1 MWTVPL
7 LVEGARYRLSPVTM
21 KPHVKLT
28 DTTLTFSMYGNSS
41 ASLKEWFLHLVNRKG
56 NPHAELTFNA
66 INNVTLNVGGGEVVG
81 IIGLNGAGKS
91 TLLKTIGGI
100 YPPHEGSVEV
110 VGSVTPLIELGT
122 SFDIQLTGRENILIN
137 WVMLGR
143 SVPPLK
149 ELEPKII
156 EFAELQEFID
166 MPVKYYSSGMVAR
179 LAFSIATAIRPDILL
194 IDEVFSTG
202 DERFV
207 EKAIARMVDL
217 IDSANLVLFVSHNL
231 KMVKQVCN
239 RVIVMHKG
247 AVVADGSPDEMVR
260 YYLHNIVHGP
270 EAVTVSGVEVA
281 AAAPLAQASL
291 PI

>member
-1 MWTVPL
+1 
-7 LVEGARYRLSPVTM
+7 M
-21 KPHVKLT
+21 KPHVELT
-28 DTTLTFSMYGNSS
+28 DTTLKFSMYGNSS
-41 ASLKEWFLHLVNRKG
+41 ASLKEWFLHQVKSKTNNKYS
-56 NPHAELTFNA
+56 ELMFNA
-66 INNVTLNVGGGEVVG
+66 IDNVTLKVGGGEVVG
-81 IIGLNGAGKS
+81 VVGLNGAGKS
-91 TLLKTIGGI
+91 TLLKAISGI
-100 YPPHEGSVEV
+100 YPPHDGCIDVLGSI
-110 VGSVTPLIELGT
+110 TPLIELGT

-143 SVPPLK
+143 PVPPLK
-149 ELEPKII
+149 QLEAHII
-156 EFAELQEFID
+156 EFAELEEFID

-207 EKAIARMVDL
+207 EKAIARMVEL

-247 AVVADGSPDEMVR
+247 KVAADGSPDEMVR
-260 YYLHNIVHGP
+260 YYLQNIVHGP
-270 EAVTVSGVEVA
+270 ERSAVA
-281 AAAPLAQASL
+281 AATSAAAAISAPL
-291 PI
+291 

>member
-1 MWTVPL
+1 MK
-7 LVEGARYRLSPVTM
+7 LS
-21 KPHVKLT
+21 

-41 ASLKEWFLHLVNRKG
+41 ASLKEWFLQFTSAKRNH
-56 NPHAELTFNA
+56 HTELTFNA
-66 INNVTLNVGGGEVVG
+66 LKNVNLNIDAGEVVG
-81 IIGLNGAGKS
+81 VIGLNGAGKS
-91 TLLKTIGGI
+91 TLLKTISGI
-100 YPPHEGSVEV
+100 YPPHEGSVNV
-110 VGSVTPLIELGT
+110 AGSVTPLIELGT

-143 SVPPLK
+143 AVPPLK
-149 ELEPKII
+149 ELESQII

-207 EKAIARMVDL
+207 EKAISRMLQL

-231 KMVKQVCN
+231 NMVKQVCN
-239 RVIVMHKG
+239 RVIVMHRG
-247 AVVADGSPDEMVR
+247 SVFADGKPEEMIPL
-260 YYLHNIVHGP
+260 YLDSIVHGAERANLVP
-270 EAVTVSGVEVA
+270 AGV
-281 AAAPLAQASL
+281 LKTGMRT
-291 PI
+291 

>member
-1 MWTVPL
+1 
-7 LVEGARYRLSPVTM
+7 
-21 KPHVKLT
+21 
-28 DTTLTFSMYGNSS
+28 MYGNSS
-41 ASLKEWFLHLVNRKG
+41 ASLKECLLNLVGSKGNRKT
-56 NPHAELTFNA
+56 ELTFDA
-66 INNVTLNVGGGEVVG
+66 INNVNLEISAGEVIG

-91 TLLKTIGGI
+91 TLLKTVSGI
-100 YPPHEGSVEV
+100 YPPHEGCVEV

-122 SFDIQLTGRENILIN
+122 SFDIQLTGRENILVN

-143 SVPPLK
+143 PVPPLK
-149 ELEPKII
+149 ELESQII

-179 LAFSIATAIRPDILL
+179 LAFSIATAINTEVLL

-207 EKAIARMVDL
+207 EKAIARMLHL

-239 RVIVMHKG
+239 RVIVMHQG
-247 AVVADGSPDEMVR
+247 RVFADGSPDEMIR
-260 YYLHNIVHGP
+260 HYLQSIVHGRGQ
-270 EAVTVSGVEVA
+270 ETQTLITSR
-281 AAAPLAQASL
+281 
-291 PI
+291 

>member
-1 MWTVPL
+1 
-7 LVEGARYRLSPVTM
+7 M

-28 DTTLTFSMYGNSS
+28 DTTLKFSMYGNSS
-41 ASLKEWFLHLVNRKG
+41 ASLKEWLLQLISSKRRHR
-56 NPHAELTFNA
+56 HSELTFNA
-66 INNVTLNVGGGEVVG
+66 IDNVTLDVGGGEVVG
-81 IIGLNGAGKS
+81 VIGLNGAGKS
-91 TLLKTIGGI
+91 TLLKAISGI

-110 VGSVTPLIELGT
+110 VGSITPLIELGT

-143 SVPPLK
+143 SVPPLE
-149 ELEPKII
+149 ELEEQITK
-156 EFAELQEFID
+156 FAELEEFID

-207 EKAIARMVDL
+207 EKAIARMVEL

-231 KMVKQVCN
+231 KMVKNVCN

-247 AVVADGSPDEMVR
+247 KVVADGSPDEMVR
-260 YYLHNIVHGP
+260 LYLNTIVHGP
-270 EAVTVSGVEVA
+270 ERVAVG
-281 AAAPLAQASL
+281 
-291 PI
+291 